1 MEGYQVVFEHQVL
14 FRDLDAMGHVNNVT
28 FVSFMEDARVQYW
41 KALKNNRDLQGIN
54 FIIAKITCSYRSPAY
69 FGETLLIGI
78 TGIDHNEMVKVLG
91 CIIKGGC
98 VDTQPI
104 NFAEPAEAPPT
115 RGRSRNAA
123 GGQAPQHWIPAGT
136 TSKPATRKDQTGAEV
151 IPLDEDEMIEL

>member
-41 KALKNNRDLQGIN
+41 KALRNNRDLQGIN

-78 TGIDHNEMVKVLG
+78 RARNLG
-91 CIIKGGC
+91 NKSFHFEYRI
-98 VDTQPI
+98 
-104 NFAEPAEAPPT
+104 EEAT
-115 RGRSRNAA
+115 SGRLITEGRSVQVMYDYKKEKTMPLDDRMRDAVASLEQLEPKDLSAAEQTRNADH
-123 GGQAPQHWIPAGT
+123 QVT
-136 TSKPATRKDQTGAEV
+136 NT
-151 IPLDEDEMIEL
+151 